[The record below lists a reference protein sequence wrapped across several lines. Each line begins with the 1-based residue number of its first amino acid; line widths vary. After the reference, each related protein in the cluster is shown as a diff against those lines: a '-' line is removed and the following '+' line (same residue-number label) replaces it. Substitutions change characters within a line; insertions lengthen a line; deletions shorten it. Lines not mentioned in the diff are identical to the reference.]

1 MERETSGFSLLSCGP
16 LGKTEIIPPSVSY
29 AKVKQHSWATMFSP
43 FFLFWILPAILNKVV
58 MLLGE
63 IKSISLPYAFFFPV
77 CKNLGRTAISM
88 RFLFCVVVTDI
99 NFRFHANASRP
110 A

>member
-1 MERETSGFSLLSCGP
+1 MERGTSGFSLLSCGP

-43 FFLFWILPAILNKVV
+43 FFLFWILSEILNKVV
-58 MLLGE
+58 ILLGE
-63 IKSISLPYAFFFPV
+63 IKSISLPYAFFFPI

-88 RFLFCVVVTDI
+88 RFLSCVVVTDI
-99 NFRFHANASRP
+99 NFRFHSNASRP

>member
-63 IKSISLPYAFFFPV
+63 IKSISLPYAFFFSSLQESW
-77 CKNLGRTAISM
+77 KNCYIHEIFVLCCSHR
-88 RFLFCVVVTDI
+88 
-99 NFRFHANASRP
+99 H
-110 A
+110 